1 MKGLIGYGMGSKE
14 SVVYSLLEL
23 RHTFS
28 YYYGILGALCKG
40 WAQSRTPRDDKFW
53 VDP

>member
-1 MKGLIGYGMGSKE
+1 MKGLIGYGMGSKKMH

-23 RHTFS
+23 RHMFS

-40 WAQSRTPRDDKFW
+40 VGTEK
-53 VDP
+53 DPKRW